1 MKAVALILALAVVAG
16 CNARAVIP
24 DQTPPIWEETVDR
37 FWRYIADLSTKT
49 DGVVDNIKASQF
61 GRELDTLITDTMA
74 EISVYREGV
83 TEKLGPY
90 ADDTT
95 GQLTKDLQLLV
106 DRLHSD
112 MLEAKE
118 KSRVYL
124 EEVKSLV
131 EQNADE
137 TNTRISSYT
146 HKLKKRL
153 NKDKEVIRSTIENYL
168 GEVQSRASQN
178 LGVVKE
184 RVEPFF
190 SEAHGTAADKLA
202 SFTDL
207 LRTQAGQLETQAE
220 SLKGQLEATAEELRT
235 TMDAKMDQLGEM
247 FSPYAAKIRE
257 QIQTIIEKV
266 KETSSD

>member
-1 MKAVALILALAVVAG
+1 MKAVALILALAVIAG

-37 FWRYIADLSTKT
+37 FWRYIAELNTKA
-49 DGVVDNIKASQF
+49 DGVVDNLKASQLT
-61 GRELDTLITDTMA
+61 RELDTLITDTMA
-74 EISVYREGV
+74 EISVYKQDV
-83 TEKLGPY
+83 TTKLGPY

-95 GQLTKDLQLLV
+95 GQLTQDLQLLV
-106 DRLHSD
+106 DRLQSD

-153 NKDKEVIRSTIENYL
+153 NKDTEAIRTTVENYL
-168 GEVQSRASQN
+168 SEVQSRASQN
-178 LGVVKE
+178 LGVVKK
-184 RVEPFF
+184 RVEPYF
-190 SEAHGTAADKLA
+190 SQVHGTATEKLT

-207 LRTQAGQLETQAE
+207 LKTQADQLETQAE
-220 SLKGQLEATAEELRT
+220 SLRGQLEATAEELRT
-235 TMDAKMDQLGEM
+235 SMDAKMDQLGEM
-247 FSPYAAKIRE
+247 LSPYAAKIRE